1 MPVPTPQIGILGV
14 RRSPTRF
21 HQGCFQPRIAAP
33 RATASRLA
41 SAFPVAR
48 AHRCPRCQMRR
59 SRKLAHIGANL
70 SDDHLGRPAVHPRD
84 ALQLSHLLDKRGA
97 QFLNLGVQP
106 GNSLVQM
113 AYLPEL
119 FLQQPTM
126 VVADYASKRLL
137 QRNNLARNRPRASSA
152 SFLASL
158 SPAAS
163 LSSIDRPLTPSTSVA
178 TLANL
183 MLQLSSNF

>member
-84 ALQLSHLLDKRGA
+84 ALQLSHLLDKRGD
-97 QFLNLGVQP
+97 
-106 GNSLVQM
+106 NSSTL
-113 AYLPEL
+113 
-119 FLQQPTM
+119 
-126 VVADYASKRLL
+126 AS
-137 QRNNLARNRPRASSA
+137 NRAIASSRWLTCRSCSCNSQRWWSRTTPRSACCNGTILRAIVPEPVRQA
-152 SFLASL
+152 SWHRFPQPPAFPASIGHSRPAHPWL
-158 SPAAS
+158 RSP
-163 LSSIDRPLTPSTSVA
+163 I
-178 TLANL
+178 
-183 MLQLSSNF
+183 